1 MFFGVIL
8 NILLVISIFKFNQF
22 ILSWDLIFVNLFL
35 RELFLISDRVV
46 EFILA
51 GWATWWQKWVP
62 HGLRV
67 VAWQIRCLLWRRKKV
82 FWSRRSPDRI
92 LVADS
97 FIPVMAEPS
106 IFRSASQRIILSGK
120 SSSKRRL
127 FSPLA
132 AAVLMVRCWILWESE
147 FSRSC
152 RTFRRSNGTVAQ
164 VTRKLSKL
172 RSKDFIRVIRRM
184 DNR

>member
-1 MFFGVIL
+1 M
-8 NILLVISIFKFNQF
+8 
-22 ILSWDLIFVNLFL
+22 
-35 RELFLISDRVV
+35 V
-46 EFILA
+46 ESILA
-51 GWATWWQKWVP
+51 GWVTLWQKWVP

-67 VAWQIRCLLWRRKKV
+67 VASQIRCLLWRRKKV

-92 LVADS
+92 LVVDS
-97 FIPVMAEPS
+97 FVPVMAGLS

-132 AAVLMVRCWILWESE
+132 AAVPTVRCWILWEWE

-172 RSKDFIRVIRRM
+172 RCKDFTRLIRRM
-184 DNR
+184 DNS